1 MAASLGD
8 QSEHACADRR
18 SQSVI
23 QWSNLE
29 NEKPGSGESLVT
41 KIADLGMM
49 IRLPME
55 KAVERPSRGT
65 ITSIAYR
72 SPEVYFNKPWTT
84 ATDIL
89 GKEIELNTKGSRGG

>member
-29 NEKPGSGESLVT
+29 NEKPGSV
-41 KIADLGMM
+41 